1 MNSNKKTARIVGLL
15 FIGAT
20 VFSILGTVV
29 FIRSILDD
37 PDYLIKMSANENQVL
52 IGEVVSFV

>member
-20 VFSILGTVV
+20 VFWTLNN
-29 FIRSILDD
+29 
-37 PDYLIKMSANENQVL
+37 IKKVRK
-52 IGEVVSFV
+52 V